1 MTIDGP
7 SLIRSIFFGAKNPSV
22 CVEQEHYG
30 ESKLAKELREL
41 TTRRKV
47 SDITIIESG
56 SERKEKQV
64 EESTLTTQQP
74 ITRTSSFNSNGDPS
88 ALLLLS
94 LGVPRVT
101 MKLPNGKGVVPIG
114 GGSCARIG
122 KGIFLGANHVNSMGI
137 GSSDR
142 NPLSGSDVLKDIHDL
157 MKQGAE
163 IWIDFPVPVAPS
175 IFSKSR
181 SSSLSEQ
188 YLKPL
193 NKDSLY
199 TGGDVQIVSA
209 KAVILGEDPKNDLAI
224 LGLED
229 PNADIQFPGIPTDK
243 IPLIRMGAETPN
255 IGDLVAKVGHAG
267 CSELTLVSVGE
278 VIVPEMTSEQ
288 IDKIID
294 QVERA
299 QNSLL
304 NVFGELK
311 KEVDIRSILQAIAQ
325 SPRIQLRTFEGKVVT
340 NALAN
345 PGDSGG
351 LLIKT
356 KTGELAGTTVLTLNP
371 ILNNRIAAGIITGYL
386 LGVQPQHLPIDHL
399 SAYTGV
405 KPALELLDQTIG
417 RKNLYQILDGKGE
430 EVVVSKKEATIIQN
444 RHTAVFALRQSLNAE
459 LGDTHDVDATLQTR
473 HGITPDSP
481 LDINELKDRASKSR
495 ESTGNAEVA
504 LEPAKT
510 PSPTE
515 ETQVYKL
522 EKHTF
527 TNKPTGIEQF
537 DCEPTK
543 EKDALNIKI
552 VFTTSGNNEIVEIKI
567 HPSVLQGDTSGLI
580 DPHTKNLIED
590 YINSHPGKGMV
601 IFGAIQE
608 VLNKNPQVDIAAL
621 EKKTL
626 IKRYSSS

>member
-1 MTIDGP
+1 MTLDGP
-7 SLIRSIFFGAKNPSV
+7 SLIRSIFFGAKSSSV
-22 CVEQEHYG
+22 CVGQEQYG
-30 ESKLAKELREL
+30 ETKLAKELRNL
-41 TTRRKV
+41 TTRKRV
-47 SDITIIESG
+47 SDITIIEAG
-56 SERKEKQV
+56 NERKEKQV

-74 ITRTSSFNSNGDPS
+74 ITRTSSFDSNGDAS

-122 KGIFLGANHVNSMGI
+122 KGIFLGANHVNAMGI

-163 IWIDFPVPVAPS
+163 IWVDFPVPVAPN
-175 IFSKSR
+175 IFSKS
-181 SSSLSEQ
+181 
-188 YLKPL
+188 
-193 NKDSLY
+193 DDLY
-199 TGGDVQIVSA
+199 TRGEVQIVSA

-229 PNADIQFPGIPTDK
+229 PSADIHFPGIPTDK
-243 IPLIRMGAETPN
+243 IPLIRMGAETPST
-255 IGDLVAKVGHAG
+255 GDLVAKVGHAG

-278 VIVPEMTSEQ
+278 VIVPELTPEQ

-299 QNSLL
+299 RNSLL

-311 KEVDIRSILQAIAQ
+311 KEADIRSVLEAIAQ

-356 KTGELAGTTVLTLNP
+356 KTRELAGTTVLTLNP

-405 KPALELLDQTIG
+405 KPALELLDQTVG
-417 RKNLYQILDGKGE
+417 RQNLYRILDGKGE
-430 EVVVSKKEATIIQN
+430 EVVVSKNEATIN
-444 RHTAVFALRQSLNAE
+444 RNKHVAVFALRQSLKVE
-459 LGDTHDVDATLQTR
+459 LGDAHDVDATLQTR
-473 HGITPDSP
+473 HSITADSP
-481 LDINELKDRASKSR
+481 LDINELKDRVSKSR
-495 ESTGNAEVA
+495 ESAGNEKVI
-504 LEPAKT
+504 LEQTNAP
-510 PSPTE
+510 PTE
-515 ETQVYKL
+515 EIQVYKL

-527 TNKPTGIEQF
+527 ANKPTGIEQF
-537 DCEPTK
+537 DCEATK
-543 EKDALNIKI
+543 EKDALNIRI
-552 VFTTSGNNEIVEIKI
+552 IFTTSGDNEIVEAKI
-567 HPSVLQGDTSGLI
+567 HPSVLQGDTSELI
-580 DPHTKNLIED
+580 DPHTKKLIED

-601 IFGAIQE
+601 ILSAIQE
-608 VLNKNPQVDIAAL
+608 VLNKNPQADITAL
-621 EKKTL
+621 EKKSF
-626 IKRYSSS
+626 IKDLPILKISTKP